1 MYYVIE
7 IFTGKPVS
15 EEALIIGQKIGFA
28 LLGCMMI
35 LALYNDI
42 NRLITG

>member
-1 MYYVIE
+1 MYYIVE
-7 IFTGKPVS
+7 IFTGKPTPESVM
-15 EEALIIGQKIGFA
+15 IVGQKIGFS
-28 LLGCMMI
+28 LLGFMMI

>member
-1 MYYVIE
+1 VI
-7 IFTGKPVS
+7 V
-15 EEALIIGQKIGFA
+15 GQKIGFFI
-28 LLGCMMI
+28 LGSMMT